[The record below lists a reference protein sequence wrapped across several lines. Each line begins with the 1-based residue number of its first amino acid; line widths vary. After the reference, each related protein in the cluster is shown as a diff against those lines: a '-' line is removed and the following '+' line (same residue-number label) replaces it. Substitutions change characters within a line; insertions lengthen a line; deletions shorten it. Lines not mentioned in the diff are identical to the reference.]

1 MSSRTEKRT
10 KKEDRKKLI
19 VSIACIVLAVAMV
32 LPTLMSVLN
41 VF

>member
-1 MSSRTEKRT
+1 MSNRNEKRS
-10 KKEDRKKLI
+10 KREERKKLI
-19 VSIACIVLAVAMV
+19 VSIACIVLAVAMI